1 MTQRRAE
8 KTKAGEPALVNS
20 DSARN
25 ARSDGHTA
33 RSPGAMKAGDSK
45 GAARATLDLKIE
57 DRGKARARLVM
68 GVFGDLQRAG
78 SAMLALEERG
88 FAPEDITL
96 RLTKETREAIEGR
109 RVFRDQRGRTY
120 VARVPIPLRRLR
132 RTQEGLGLGA
142 VAGAVTG
149 MLLSFFSG
157 DAGTSYI
164 SLFGGMFFARAV
176 VMWALIGLGAFFG
189 AAAGAII
196 GSTRFDYFASDYA
209 GCKALEGAIVGVAV
223 HDDSEAEAVE
233 RDFHAQG
240 AEVVSAA

>member
-1 MTQRRAE
+1 MKSSPAASV
-8 KTKAGEPALVNS
+8 KANEAK
-20 DSARN
+20 SA
-25 ARSDGHTA
+25 ARS
-33 RSPGAMKAGDSK
+33 
-45 GAARATLDLKIE
+45 ARATLDLKVE
-57 DRGKARARLVM
+57 HRGKARSRLVM
-68 GVFGDLQRAG
+68 GVFADLQRAG

-120 VARVPIPLRRLR
+120 VARVPIPLRRVR
-132 RTQEGLGLGA
+132 RWSEGLGLGA
-142 VAGAVTG
+142 LAGAITG
-149 MLLSFFSG
+149 FLLSFFSG
-157 DAGTSYI
+157 DTGVPLVSM
-164 SLFGGMFFARAV
+164 FGAAFFARAV
-176 VMWALIGLGAFFG
+176 VLWALVGLCAAFG
-189 AAAGAII
+189 AAIGAIM

>member
-1 MTQRRAE
+1 M
-8 KTKAGEPALVNS
+8 PS
-20 DSARN
+20 
-25 ARSDGHTA
+25 
-33 RSPGAMKAGDSK
+33 DSK
-45 GAARATLDLKIE
+45 GAARATLDLKVE
-57 DRGKARARLVM
+57 HRGKARSRLVM

-120 VARVPIPLRRLR
+120 VARVPIPLKRIRRWS
-132 RTQEGLGLGA
+132 EGLGLGA
-142 VAGAVTG
+142 LAGAITG

-157 DAGTSYI
+157 DAGTSSI
-164 SLFGGMFFARAV
+164 AMFGAAFFSRAV
-176 VMWALIGLGAFFG
+176 VMWALVGLCAAFG
-189 AAAGAII
+189 AAIGAII
-196 GSTRFDYFASDYA
+196 GSSRLDYFASDYD